1 MDKIWPRG
9 ISKEDAELDEWLK
22 EIAPSP
28 VFKKISPM
36 R

>member
-1 MDKIWPRG
+1 M
-9 ISKEDAELDEWLK
+9 SKEDAELDEWLK